1 MNIYFFFLLL
11 LSFSPAIFFS
21 IPLFFS
27 VAVCLSLSLI
37 SLCSLES
44 FKEKPFEKIGEPR
57 SKKKRK
63 KSLSSMFAFGVMRF
77 PCVGHLF
84 FFSSSSNRNRI
95 NDFSRFN
102 WPHDA
107 TTPSIGVG
115 VIKKYFDRSFL
126 TRFSLDFS

>member
-11 LSFSPAIFFS
+11 LSFSPAIFSLFHSFS
-21 IPLFFS
+21 
-27 VAVCLSLSLI
+27 LSLSV
-37 SLCSLES
+37 SLSLSNFSLES

-77 PCVGHLF
+77 SMRGPSF
-84 FFSSSSNRNRI
+84 FFSSSSSNRSRI